1 MRKFKYVAA
10 VCTALIAMPSFA
22 SAWYCPP
29 HVVAA
34 PKLAASA
41 SFGAGA
47 AATTGFLGFVA
58 VLAGYD
64 LLRRTT
70 CSGDFLGL
78 GGPGFGEPMPKTGN
92 IMTPQCKPVKVSHQK
107 AVKARG

>member
-1 MRKFKYVAA
+1 MEGSTRSKPLRLYMRKLKYVAA
-10 VCTALIAMPSFA
+10 VCAALIAMPSLA
-22 SAWYCPP
+22 SAHFWYPP
-29 HVVAA
+29 KPPVPV
-34 PKLAASA
+34 PNLGGSSA
-41 SFGAGA
+41 FGAGA

-78 GGPGFGEPMPKTGN
+78 GGPGFGEPMP
-92 IMTPQCKPVKVSHQK
+92 
-107 AVKARG
+107 